1 MVRISGFHP
10 GDPGSIP
17 GDEGNRPGKTFKLRP
32 SGTDAWHRVV
42 KWGDGIIRGRL
53 YHIGMKRHLT
63 GHVMTIEAG

>member
-1 MVRISGFHP
+1 MVRIAGFHP
-10 GDPGSIP
+10 ADPGSIP

-53 YHIGMKRHLT
+53 YHIGMNAISQVT
-63 GHVMTIEAG
+63 